1 MTTALGPEHNQPPPV
16 VTIDG
21 PSGTGKGTLATR
33 LARALSWHLLDSG
46 AWYRA
51 LGFAALAQGI
61 DCAAPAEIDEMLAH
75 AEIELHSDAATQ
87 VTTVWHAGQDIT
99 QAIRS
104 ESCAQAASLL
114 AVLPR
119 VRAYLLTRFQA
130 MQQSPGLV
138 ADGRDMG
145 SVVFTEAT
153 AKFYLDAT
161 IGSRS
166 ERRYKQLKSQG
177 VDVNLAAIRDELQRR
192 DARDQ
197 SRASAPMVCQADM
210 VYIDT
215 SELSIEAVFAVMWEK
230 LSTLGFGV

>member
-1 MTTALGPEHNQPPPV
+1 MTAVLESDNNQLPSV
-16 VTIDG
+16 ITIDG
-21 PSGTGKGTLATR
+21 PSGTGKGTLATQ

-51 LGFAALAQGI
+51 LGFAALAQGL
-61 DCAAPAEIDEMLAH
+61 DCSSPLEIDKMLAH
-75 AEIELHSDAATQ
+75 AEIELQSDATSQ
-87 VTTVWHAGQDIT
+87 VTTVWHAGQEIT

-104 ESCAQAASLL
+104 ESCAQTASIL
-114 AVLPR
+114 AVLPS
-119 VRAYLLTRFQA
+119 VRAYLLTRFQS
-130 MQQSPGLV
+130 MRQWPGLV

-177 VDVNLAAIRDELQRR
+177 VDVNLASIRDELQRR

-197 SRASAPMVCQADM
+197 SRASAPMVCEADM

-230 LSTLGFGV
+230 LSTLGFVV